1 MDRRCWRNTEQVLT
15 VQSRCCLGQVGICSE
30 EQRGELLREPKYAT
44 KMFLEI
50 TGRFCNFQ
58 KPENW
63 LQVTKTITGLKLNA
77 NVVSALAP
85 SLEKPPYH
93 EREVKEGANTQA
105 EVQKKKD
112 QRPMHVIDFWY
123 LQ

>member
-1 MDRRCWRNTEQVLT
+1 
-15 VQSRCCLGQVGICSE
+15 
-30 EQRGELLREPKYAT
+30 
-44 KMFLEI
+44 MFLEI

-105 EVQKKKD
+105 EVQKKKGEAD
-112 QRPMHVIDFWY
+112 VQVDLHTHGSHRSRNQGSQRPGTP
-123 LQ
+123 LQIAGLHAYHLELVSGGLEHLWPF